1 MSIERLRRS
10 DGRTVYVV
18 RWYESGRGS
27 TKRKRTFDRLRGL
40 ASLRCGLE
48 ETERA
53 QDAVVCLDEVV
64 AGEAGSLRSCGTSVS
79 STLLATPFEYLQQ
92 RERRDQR
99 AVPLIVRSVHSGGD
113 AGGLHGCVS
122 SIVI

>member
-10 DGRTVYVV
+10 DGCTVYVV

-53 QDAVVCLDEVV
+53 QNAVVCLDEVV
-64 AGEAGSLRSCGTSVS
+64 AVEAGELG
-79 STLLATPFEYLQQ
+79 AAG
-92 RERRDQR
+92 R
-99 AVPLIVRSVHSGGD
+99 ASPRLCWRPR
-113 AGGLHGCVS
+113 S
-122 SIVI
+122 SIFSSASDTISEPFH